1 VGKEI
6 VAVVPSL
13 RVDAV
18 GAKGLG
24 VSRSYFQK
32 GIKEGNVLLDGRV
45 AKARD
50 EVAEGS
56 VIEARGLGRV
66 VVKAFLG
73 KTARGNYKLVLE
85 RTS

>member
-1 VGKEI
+1 M
-6 VAVVPSL
+6 VPSL

-18 GAKGLG
+18 GAKGFG

-32 GIKEGNVLLDGRV
+32 GIKEGNVLVNGRV
-45 AKARD
+45 AKAKD
-50 EVAEGS
+50 EVGEGS

-66 VVKAFLG
+66 VVRAILG

-85 RTS
+85 RSS